1 MSWPGPGSY
10 GTATGTLPGPTPVLN
25 QTGGPSFSFDLGAA
39 NAALK
44 ELYDDQKIANLV
56 YKNNPFLAMV
66 PKMEEFGGKYMPIP
80 LIVNT
85 SQGRSATFSNAQSQQ
100 TAATV
105 ESFALTRASN
115 YSIAQIDN
123 QTMLASKTDKMA
135 FINGATVV
143 IDGAIRALT
152 NSLATQI
159 FRDGS
164 GTIGVVGT
172 GSTLGN
178 IVLSNASDVVN
189 FEVNMSL
196 EAYTAGVLCTGVTP
210 GSSASTSTV
219 YVVSV
224 NRSAGSIG
232 VSNTMGG
239 TAGTG
244 LGSWTATLGSTLNV
258 VGDKTGAGAGLA
270 MKGLAA
276 WLPTAAPTTGDSFF
290 GVDRSVDP
298 TRLGGVRFN
307 GSSES
312 IEEAVIDASL
322 LVAREGGMPDVCIM
336 NFASYAA
343 LEKSLGAKAQYISFD
358 GPAKLYYPGILING
372 AAGQIKVFPDRS
384 CPAKTAYLLQ
394 MDTWKL
400 YSLGPAPHIAKY
412 ADGLEMLR
420 VYNSDAAE
428 LRVVSYANLG
438 CNAPGFN
445 AVVQLG
451 A

>member
-1 MSWPGPGSY
+1 MAWPGPGSY
-10 GTATGTLPGPTPVLN
+10 GSATGTLPGPTPVLN

-85 SQGRSATFSNAQSQQ
+85 SQGRSATFSSAQTNQ

-105 ESFALTRASN
+105 ESFALTRVAN

-164 GTIGVVGT
+164 GAIGSVAAG
-172 GSTLGN
+172 GSTVTGLFT
-178 IVLSNASDVVN
+178 LTNASDIVN
-189 FEVNMSL
+189 FEVNMTI
-196 EAYTAGVLCTGVTP
+196 EARDPASPASPRAGGP
-210 GSSASTSTV
+210 V
-219 YVVSV
+219 YVVAV
-224 NRSAGSIG
+224 NRTTG
-232 VSNTMGG
+232 VITVSSSMGG
-239 TAGTG
+239 TPGAVGWGVTTG
-244 LGSWTATLGSTLNV
+244 DTLNV
-258 VGDKTGAGAGLA
+258 VGDYNLGI
-270 MKGLAA
+270 KGLAA
-276 WLPTAAPTTGDSFF
+276 WVPTTSPTSTAFF

-307 GSSES
+307 GSSQS

-322 LVAREGGMPDVCIM
+322 LVAREGGTPDVCIM

>member
-1 MSWPGPGSY
+1 MAWPSA
-10 GTATGTLPGPTPVLN
+10 GTPPTPALN

-85 SQGRSATFSNAQSQQ
+85 SQGRSATFSSAQTNQ

-172 GSTLGN
+172 GSTLGQ
-178 IVLSNASDVVN
+178 IKLSNASDVVN
-189 FEVNMSL
+189 FEVNMTL
-196 EAYTAGVLCTGVTP
+196 EAYTANVLCTGVT
-210 GSSASTSTV
+210 GSSSVSTV
-219 YVVSV
+219 YVVAV
-224 NRSAGSIG
+224 NRTTGVVS
-232 VSNTMGG
+232 VSNAMGG
-239 TAGTG
+239 AAGAG
-244 LGSWTATLGSTLNV
+244 LGSWTATIGSTLNV
-258 VGDKTGAGAGLA
+258 VGDRTASAGFAL
-270 MKGLAA
+270 KGLAA
-276 WLPTAAPTTGDSFF
+276 WIPTVAPTSGDNFF
-290 GVDRSVDP
+290 SVDRSTDP
-298 TRLGGVRFN
+298 TRLAGVRFD
-307 GSSES
+307 GSSQS

-322 LVAREGGMPDVCIM
+322 LVAREGGTPDVCIM

>member
-1 MSWPGPGSY
+1 MSWPGA
-10 GTATGTLPGPTPVLN
+10 GTPPTPALN
-25 QTGGPSFSFDLGAA
+25 QVGGPSFSFDLGAA

-80 LIVNT
+80 LIINT

-105 ESFALTRASN
+105 ESFALTRTQN

-164 GTIGVVGT
+164 GAIGTIGAA
-172 GSTLGN
+172 STLGN
-178 IVLSNASDVVN
+178 IVLTNASDVVN
-189 FEVNMSL
+189 FEVNMTL
-196 EAYTAGVLCTGVTP
+196 EARDPAGVLRTGGP
-210 GSSASTSTV
+210 A
-219 YVVSV
+219 YVVAV
-224 NRSAGSIG
+224 NRSTGVVQVSGS
-232 VSNTMGG
+232 MGG
-239 TAGTG
+239 AVGVG
-244 LGSWTATLGSTLNV
+244 LGAWLATINDTVNV
-258 VGDKTGAGAGLA
+258 VGDYGLGL
-270 MKGLAA
+270 KGLSA
-276 WLPTAAPTTGDSFF
+276 WVPQTTPASTAFF
-290 GVDRSVDP
+290 GVDRSTDP
-298 TRLGGVRFN
+298 TRLGGVRYD
-307 GSSES
+307 GSGQS
-312 IEEAVIDASL
+312 IEEALIDASL
-322 LVAREGGMPDVCIM
+322 LVAREGGLPDVCIT

-384 CPAKTAYLLQ
+384 CPAKTAFLLQ

-412 ADGLEMLR
+412 ADGIEMLR

-428 LRVVSYANLG
+428 LRVVSYAQLG

-445 AVVQLG
+445 ANVKLG

>member
-1 MSWPGPGSY
+1 M
-10 GTATGTLPGPTPVLN
+10 AVAPTPALN
-25 QTGGPSFSFDLGAA
+25 PTGSFAGSFDLGAA

-80 LIVNT
+80 LIIGT
-85 SQGRSATFSNAQSQQ
+85 SQGRSATFSNAQGNQS
-100 TAATV
+100 AAV
-105 ESFALTRASN
+105 IQSFALQRASN

-143 IDGAIRALT
+143 IDSAIRALT
-152 NSLATQI
+152 NNLATQL

-164 GTIGVVGT
+164 GSVGVIGTITGLTPGVI
-172 GSTLGN
+172 TLA
-178 IVLSNASDVVN
+178 SPSDVVN
-189 FEVNMSL
+189 FEVNMTL
-196 EAYTAGVLCTGVTP
+196 RAFDTAGVDRGSTG
-210 GSSASTSTV
+210 
-219 YVVSV
+219 YVISV
-224 NRSAGSIG
+224 NR
-232 VSNTMGG
+232 
-239 TAGTG
+239 TAGTVTVATSG
-244 LGSWTATLGSTLNV
+244 MGGSAANPAGWVATDRLV
-258 VGDKTGAGAGLA
+258 VQGDWSLA

-276 WLPTAAPTTGDSFF
+276 WLPTSAPTTGDNFF
-290 GVDRSVDP
+290 GVDRSSDP

-322 LVAREGGMPDVCIM
+322 LVAREGGTPDVCIM

-420 VYNSDAAE
+420 VANSDAAE

-445 AVVQLG
+445 CVVQLG